1 MYADTLNTVLLQ
13 LILNMD
19 FKSGWISVVG
29 NPNVG
34 KSTLVNALVG
44 EKLSIVT
51 AKPQTT
57 RKRIT
62 AIANGEGYQ
71 MVFSDTPGVIKP
83 HYKMHEAMMRMV
95 GEAFEDAD
103 IIMLVIDAT
112 EKEIH
117 PDLLKRLKH
126 LKQPLVVVLN
136 KIDIGKQEEIKLKF
150 DELKKELNPLEI
162 FSISALQGFGVKELK
177 ETLVKNLP
185 VGQPFFEQDQLSD
198 LPEKFFAAEI
208 LREKILFNY
217 KEEIPYSVE
226 VVIEEFKETEKL
238 THIRAAIYVNRHTQ
252 KGIIIGKGGLALKKT
267 ATSARID
274 MEKWLRGKVFLEV
287 QVKVKKDWREDERQ
301 LKNFGYL

>member
-1 MYADTLNTVLLQ
+1 MS
-13 LILNMD
+13 
-19 FKSGWISVVG
+19 KSGWVSVVG

-51 AKPQTT
+51 YKPQTT

-71 MVFSDTPGVIKP
+71 IVFSDTPGVIKP
-83 HYKMHEAMMRMV
+83 HYKMQEAMMKTV

-103 IIMLVIDAT
+103 VIMAVIDAT
-112 EKEIH
+112 EKDIQ
-117 PDLLKRLKH
+117 PDLANKLKH
-126 LKQPLVVVLN
+126 AQQPIIVVLN
-136 KIDIGKQEEIKLKF
+136 KIDISKQEEVTKKF
-150 DELKKELNPLEI
+150 EELKSLFNPKEI
-162 FSISALQGFGVKELK
+162 FAISALHGHGIKELK
-177 ETLVKNLP
+177 DAIIKLLP
-185 VGQPFFEQDQLSD
+185 EGELYFDPDQLSD

-217 KEEIPYSVE
+217 QEEIPYSVE
-226 VVIEEFKETEKL
+226 VIVEEFKETEKL
-238 THIRAAIYVNRHTQ
+238 THIRAVIYVNRHTQ
-252 KGIIIGKGGLALKKT
+252 KGIIIGKQGSALKKT

-274 MEKWLRGKVFLEV
+274 MEKWLKAKVFLEV
-287 QVKVKKDWREDERQ
+287 QVKVKKDWRQDERQ